1 MWPVSKCITILIKQE
16 EDLPHKLLPVPGKV
30 TEQLLDLAKYMQK
43 EAGLSE
49 QIYQSRFIKCRE
61 ELPDMWE
68 QLVGEGGEN
77 GVM

>member
-16 EDLPHKLLPVPGKV
+16 EDLPHKPLPVPGKV
-30 TEQLLDLAKYMQK
+30 TEQLLGLAKYMQK
-43 EAGLSE
+43 GAGLSE